1 MTQREDTNRVGLAED
16 ESIVGPT
23 IIISVVLVAFAFLT
37 AVTVAN
43 FFFPGTGFAQWTRHI
58 WEMRQSSGPLPPPLH

>member
-1 MTQREDTNRVGLAED
+1 MTQHEDISRHGLAET
-16 ESIVGPT
+16 ENIVGAA
-23 IIISVVLVAFAFLT
+23 IIFSVVLAAFAFLT

-43 FFFPGTGFAQWTRHI
+43 FFFPGTEFAQWTRHI